1 MSKII
6 FPKIFWEG
14 RVQDTDGML
23 ERKEKEHGE
32 EREIELPPEK
42 RVCQW
47 RWMNVELNERD
58 KDTDKQERRERIKE
72 SKYNREYER
81 CMTEEIPE
89 YLGRKSARERKMTF
103 ICGNGKIENRY
114 WSEGEERRHRM
125 CYEERERQ
133 SSTCGMDVAK

>member
-6 FPKIFWEG
+6 FPKIFWKG

-23 ERKEKEHGE
+23 KRKEKEHGE

-89 YLGRKSARERKMTF
+89 YLGRESARERKMTF

-114 WSEGEERRHRM
+114 WSEGEERRYRM